1 MAAAPA
7 GDGSFRTVPMG
18 FDKNEVNAYIDKY
31 RQRIQEA
38 DMFKKTCEDRIATAE
53 KAADAAKKE
62 AEEAKKQLMASS
74 TEFEVRLK
82 TERRNSDLL
91 TNQIDELKRKLK
103 NAGSGR
109 GASTAEAEKKSAE
122 IINAANA
129 QARDI
134 VERAK
139 KTAQDIISSAKG
151 SVGGS
156 GGGVNSEP
164 FITEARKFVEI
175 VNNGFKA
182 VAAQAAALGTGTP
195 AANVEMPD
203 FSKIQA
209 PQASAPTPKPA
220 PAPAPAP
227 EVNPQ
232 EIFAGIPTETD
243 SGDMFS
249 FDSLSDNSA
258 GDPITE
264 VQPLDAMAE
273 NMFDMNSM
281 GGAVEELS
289 PIDEGNTASF
299 DEDFTAKL
307 LAQSSAVTD
316 PEPVGGNFEV
326 NPPVED
332 NSVVDNPWASLQA
345 EFNSLGSEGDSAGG
359 DNSMG
364 NGISN
369 AENPWASLQAEFNS
383 LGGGFDSAPNVGF
396 DSYEESTDTFTEDP
410 QVPNADDNAIWD
422 FGNSSDGGDD
432 MSGDLFGGF

>member
-38 DMFKKTCEDRIATAE
+38 ELFKKTCEDRISTAE

-62 AEEAKKQLMASS
+62 VEEVKKQLMASS

-103 NAGSGR
+103 NAGSAR

-151 SVGGS
+151 AAGGS
-156 GGGVNSEP
+156 GGAVSEE
-164 FITEARKFVEI
+164 FIAEARKFVEI
-175 VNNGFKA
+175 VNSGFKA
-182 VAAQAAALGTGTP
+182 VSAQAAALGTGAP
-195 AANVEMPD
+195 AASVEMPD

-209 PQASAPTPKPA
+209 PQASVPTPA

-227 EVNPQ
+227 AVNPQ
-232 EIFAGIPTETD
+232 EVFAGVSTETD

-249 FDSLSDNSA
+249 FGDIPDNSA
-258 GDPITE
+258 NE
-264 VQPLDAMAE
+264 VQPLNPMGEDMF
-273 NMFDMNSM
+273 NMDSM
-281 GGAVEELS
+281 SGVGAVEELS
-289 PIDEGNTASF
+289 PIDNTETVGF
-299 DEDFTAKL
+299 DENFTAAL
-307 LAQSSAVTD
+307 LAQSSAVTE
-316 PEPVGGNFEV
+316 PEPVGGSFGAE
-326 NPPVED
+326 PPAA
-332 NSVVDNPWASLQA
+332 DNPWASLQA
-345 EFNSLGSEGDSAGG
+345 EFNSLGGDSSAGIDSFDSG
-359 DNSMG
+359 EVAPAD
-364 NGISN
+364 
-369 AENPWASLQAEFNS
+369 NPWASLQAEFS
-383 LGGGFDSAPNVGF
+383 AMGGGMDMGGFDGS
-396 DSYEESTDTFTEDP
+396 DSVDLSESYNEDP
-410 QVPNADDNAIWD
+410 QVPNTDDSSLWD
-422 FGNSSDGGDD
+422 FGGSNTGDDD